1 MTRVPDTGPEAQGR
15 QRLINKLQADLR
27 RFQNI
32 PKHRREAECA
42 DEGEQACRAL
52 LRDLGADVHA
62 GDENTQAR

>member
-1 MTRVPDTGPEAQGR
+1 MTRVPGTGPEAQER

-42 DEGEQACRAL
+42 DEGAQTCRML
-52 LRDLGADVHA
+52 LRDLGVDI
-62 GDENTQAR
+62 